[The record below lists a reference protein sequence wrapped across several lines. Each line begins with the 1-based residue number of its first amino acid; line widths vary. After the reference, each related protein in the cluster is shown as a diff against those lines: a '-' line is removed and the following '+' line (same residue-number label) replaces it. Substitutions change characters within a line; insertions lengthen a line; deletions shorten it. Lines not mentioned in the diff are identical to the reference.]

1 MVQNTG
7 KTIRKIREAKKISL
21 SALARDIKV
30 SKSLISQ
37 VEKGE
42 VLPSLSTLEKI
53 AVSLDVPITDF
64 FKFEDELSEKN
75 HSNNIVRKDKRIK
88 LSIPDSATVYYLL
101 TPNLHAN
108 LEFLIVE
115 FPPCSDSTGRDTF
128 RHKGEEYFLVLEGE
142 FTLKIENETYIL
154 YEGDSGYFDSNKKH
168 LFVNNT
174 DKKAKLL
181 VVATRK

>member
-1 MVQNTG
+1 LVQNTG
-7 KTIRKIREAKKISL
+7 KIIRKIREAKNISL

-30 SKSLISQ
+30 SKSLICQ

-42 VLPSLSTLEKI
+42 ILPSLSTLEKI
-53 AVSLDVPITDF
+53 AVSLEVPITDF
-64 FKFEDELSEKN
+64 FKLEDELTEKN
-75 HSNNIVRKDKRIK
+75 YSNIVRRDKRVK

-128 RHKGEEYFLVLEGE
+128 RHEGEEYFLVLEGE
-142 FTLKIENETYIL
+142 FTLKVENETYIL

-174 DKKAKLL
+174 DKKARLL
-181 VVATRK
+181 VAATRK